1 MPEHASRNTA
11 SQSPAPSAPNTRQKT
26 AITNT
31 KKTRKELEDA
41 EGLNTAVRS
50 KHQAIAYLAAGD
62 YIVPDKPTDLH
73 ILAHVLLQL
82 GATNKSPKPITDGIR
97 AVAFLIEDT
106 HNQLTADRIAEAIK
120 SQLGEQMEGF
130 NSDMEAMRDAVEH
143 VTDAAKTITR
153 KMDEFKDEFQETTE
167 QLTQATQ
174 ELTEKTT
181 ETTIAAPVLAQVQA
195 PITYAAVAQQSAH
208 AEVIARGAVADK
220 QILVQ
225 RNKNGTGSADNALP
239 DLTEK
244 ELVTKAN
251 TALDPMGWEGLDKP
265 RHTAFIAARKLR
277 NGDILYQVNETM
289 AAEWL
294 RQKDVQEA
302 FMKFYDGTSTI

>member
-1 MPEHASRNTA
+1 MPESASRNTA

-106 HNQLTADRIAEAIK
+106 HNQLTADRIAEAVK

-195 PITYAAVAQQSAH
+195 PITYADVA
-208 AEVIARGAVADK
+208 
-220 QILVQ
+220 
-225 RNKNGTGSADNALP
+225 
-239 DLTEK
+239 
-244 ELVTKAN
+244 
-251 TALDPMGWEGLDKP
+251 
-265 RHTAFIAARKLR
+265 
-277 NGDILYQVNETM
+277 
-289 AAEWL
+289 
-294 RQKDVQEA
+294 
-302 FMKFYDGTSTI
+302 